1 MRIIAGE
8 FRSRLLLTPRDAETV
23 RPIPDRVKES
33 LFSLLRGQFEEA
45 NEGAG
50 ANVLDLFAGTGA
62 IGLEAVSRGA
72 AWCVMVEKDR
82 DVADL
87 LRKNIA
93 SLGVQARCEVVLG
106 DALGP
111 SVLARCP
118 DPLNIAFMDPP
129 YPVVRSELGYRRVIA
144 QAAGIIQRLAPGG
157 FLVLRTPWPLFIEPA
172 DEPSPRGGPRH
183 PRHSRRGPDADDAVW
198 GDARG
203 RAERGGNDRARKR
216 HISRHETIQPE
227 DDVEAL
233 DRDEN
238 GDPDNDTTRK
248 RQVADMLIPGAI
260 GPETH
265 TYHQM
270 GVHLYMR
277 QPPPAKKE

>member
-45 NEGAG
+45 NQGAG
-50 ANVLDLFAGTGA
+50 AHVLDLFAGTGA

-72 AWCVMVEKDR
+72 TWCVMVEKDR
-82 DVADL
+82 DVTDL

-93 SLGVQARCEVVLG
+93 SLGVQDRCEVVVG

-157 FLVLRTPWPLFIEPA
+157 FLVLRTPWPLLIEPA
-172 DEPSPRGGPRH
+172 DEASPRGGPRH
-183 PRHSRRGPDADDAVW
+183 PRRGRRSQGADQPAWDGTREGEDDRPRKGRGP
-198 GDARG
+198 
-203 RAERGGNDRARKR
+203 
-216 HISRHETIQPE
+216 RHETIQPE

-233 DRDEN
+233 DREEN
-238 GDPDNDTTRK
+238 GGPDSDAARK
-248 RQVADMLIPGAI
+248 RQVADLLIPGAI

-277 QPPPAKKE
+277 QPPPAQKE

>member
-33 LFSLLRGQFEEA
+33 LFSLLRGHFEEA
-45 NEGAG
+45 NQGAG
-50 ANVLDLFAGTGA
+50 AHVLDLFAGTGA

-72 AWCVMVEKDR
+72 AWCVLVEKDR

-93 SLGVQARCEVVLG
+93 SLGVQGRCEVVVG

-118 DPLNIAFMDPP
+118 DPLNIAFIDPP

-144 QAAGIIQRLAPGG
+144 QAGGIIQRLAPGG
-157 FLVLRTPWPLFIEPA
+157 FLVLRTPWPLFIESPDEGIAKPA
-172 DEPSPRGGPRH
+172 GRASARAPSRRRHRDDSDAASWQGARASDSQRKARGPRH
-183 PRHSRRGPDADDAVW
+183 ES
-198 GDARG
+198 
-203 RAERGGNDRARKR
+203 
-216 HISRHETIQPE
+216 IQPE

-233 DRDEN
+233 DRAEN
-238 GDPDNDTTRK
+238 EEHGADPTRK
-248 RQVADMLIPGAI
+248 RQKADLLIPGAI
-260 GPETH
+260 GPETRV
-265 TYHQM
+265 YHQM

-277 QPPPAKKE
+277 QPPSAKKG